1 MKQLDEKLNEI
12 EILITELLVEEKF
25 PAFVQMKKEIT
36 FAREIRDKNKLS
48 VMKQK
53 LGLCIRL
60 LMEAPPRDKTK
71 GLILLNKLDHVY
83 KSIN

>member
-1 MKQLDEKLNEI
+1 MKLLDDKLNEI

-25 PAFVQMKKEIT
+25 PAFIQMKKELA
-36 FAREIRDKNKLS
+36 FAREFQDKNDLS
-48 VMKQK
+48 AMKQK

-60 LMEAPPRDKTK
+60 LMEAPPRNKTQ
-71 GLILLNKLDHVY
+71 GLILLTKLDHAY